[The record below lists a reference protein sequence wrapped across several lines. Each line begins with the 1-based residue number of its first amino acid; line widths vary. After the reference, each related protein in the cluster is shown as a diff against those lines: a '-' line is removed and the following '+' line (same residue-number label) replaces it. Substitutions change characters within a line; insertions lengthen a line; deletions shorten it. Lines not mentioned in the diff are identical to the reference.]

1 MSKKKRKVP
10 RLTEEQYNAYIATL
24 KENAAL
30 YDADGKLLIPPEID
44 LRKPD
49 RKKGD

>member
-30 YDADGKLLIPPEID
+30 YNADGKLLVPSEID
-44 LRKPD
+44 VRKPE

>member
-10 RLTEEQYNAYIATL
+10 RLTDEQYNAYIATL

-30 YDADGKLLIPPEID
+30 YDADGKVFVPTEID
-44 LRKPD
+44 VRKPQ
-49 RKKGD
+49 KKQGE

>member
-10 RLTEEQYNAYIATL
+10 RLTDEQYNAYIATL

-30 YDADGKLLIPPEID
+30 YDSDGKVFVPSEID
-44 LRKPD
+44 ARKPE
-49 RKKGD
+49 RKKGG